1 MGNDHTVASGPE
13 ELMSLLKVH
22 ELGMTFGGLRAN
34 WDISFEVA
42 EGEMLGLIGPNGA
55 GKSTLFNC
63 ISGFHAPTAGKIYFR
78 GQDVTGLR
86 PFEMARLG
94 LARTF
99 QVYVATGDLNVFEY
113 LMVGSFLK
121 TSSRLKAGAK
131 AEGLLENMNLTDM
144 AQERVANLPVAA
156 QKRVM
161 MAAALATDP
170 ELLLLDEV
178 AAGLNPSEIDQ
189 MINVVRWVRSEL
201 KITVFL
207 IEHVM
212 ELVMKLSGRVLVLD
226 SGLLIA
232 EGNPAEIVLNP
243 EVIKAYL
250 GERYVAQHSGR
261 GAELV

>member
-1 MGNDHTVASGPE
+1 
-13 ELMSLLKVH
+13 MSLLKVH

-63 ISGFHAPTAGKIYFR
+63 ISGFYAPAAGRIYFR

-99 QVYVATGDLNVFEY
+99 QVYVATGDLNVLEY

-121 TSSRLKAGAK
+121 TSSRLKARAK

-212 ELVMKLSGRVLVLD
+212 ELVMKLSQRVLVLD

-250 GERYVAQHSGR
+250 GERYVAQHAGR

>member
-1 MGNDHTVASGPE
+1 
-13 ELMSLLKVH
+13 MSLLKVND
-22 ELGMTFGGLRAN
+22 LGITFGGLRAN

-42 EGEMLGLIGPNGA
+42 EGELLGLIGPNGA

-63 ISGFHAPTAGKIYFR
+63 ISGFYAPTAGKIYFQGR
-78 GQDVTGLR
+78 DVTGFR
-86 PFEMARLG
+86 PFDMARLG

-99 QVYVATGDLNVFEY
+99 QVYVATGDLNVVEY
-113 LMVGSFLK
+113 VMVGSFLK
-121 TSSRLKAGAK
+121 TSSRLKAKAK
-131 AEGLLENMNLTDM
+131 AQGLLEHMNLTGL
-144 AQERVANLPVAA
+144 AQEKVANLPVAA
-156 QKRVM
+156 QKRVV

-170 ELLLLDEV
+170 TLLLLDEV

-189 MINVVRWVRSEL
+189 MINVIRWVHSEL

-212 ELVMKLSGRVLVLD
+212 ELVMRLSHRVLVLD
-226 SGLLIA
+226 SGLLVA
-232 EGNPAEIVLNP
+232 EGDPAGIVQNP

-261 GAELV
+261 GGELA

>member
-1 MGNDHTVASGPE
+1 
-13 ELMSLLKVH
+13 MSLLKVDG
-22 ELGMTFGGLRAN
+22 LGITFGGLRAN

-42 EGEMLGLIGPNGA
+42 EGELLGLIGPNGA

-63 ISGFHAPTAGKIYFR
+63 ISGFYAPTAGKLYFQGR
-78 GQDVTGLR
+78 DVTGFR

-99 QVYVATGDLNVFEY
+99 QVYVATGDLNVLEY
-113 LMVGSFLK
+113 VMVGSFLK
-121 TSSRLKAGAK
+121 TSSRLKAKAK
-131 AEGLLENMNLTDM
+131 AEGLLENMNLSSL
-144 AQERVANLPVAA
+144 AQDRVANLPVAA
-156 QKRVM
+156 QKRVV
-161 MAAALATDP
+161 MAAALATGP
-170 ELLLLDEV
+170 KLLLLDEV

-189 MINVVRWVRSEL
+189 MINVIRWVHGEL

-212 ELVMKLSGRVLVLD
+212 ELVMKLSHRVLALD

-232 EGNPAEIVLNP
+232 DGDPAEIVQNP

-261 GAELV
+261 GGELV